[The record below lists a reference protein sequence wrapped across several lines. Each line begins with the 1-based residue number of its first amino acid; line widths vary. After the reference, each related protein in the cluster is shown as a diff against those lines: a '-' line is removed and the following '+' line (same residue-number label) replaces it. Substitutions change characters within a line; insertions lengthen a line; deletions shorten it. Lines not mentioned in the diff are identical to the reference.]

1 MKCLL
6 FDNYDSFTY
15 NLRHMLL
22 ELGLEVDVRRNDRIT
37 LDEVDAYDRIV
48 LSPGPGIPSE
58 AGLLLP
64 LIRRYA
70 AAKPILGICL
80 GEQAI
85 GEAFGA
91 RLENLAEVHHGV
103 CSDIRVVAGDP
114 LFDGLGTGFR
124 AGRYHS
130 WVVSAE
136 GLPDCLEVT
145 ATDRSGLIMGLR
157 HKTYNLRGIQF
168 HPESVLT
175 PQGKT
180 ILENWITK
188 CNRFMKDLLYRLFEH
203 QYMDRSEAQKVL
215 AGIAAGKYNSEQV
228 SALITVFLMRSI
240 SVEELAGFRDALLE
254 MRRPADLS
262 AYEPIDIV
270 GTGGD
275 GKNTFNISTAAS
287 FVVAGAGYNVVKH
300 GNYGA
305 TSVSGAS
312 NVIER
317 HGVRFTDDPDR
328 LRASLDAC
336 RIAYLHAP
344 LFNPAMKAVAPIRR
358 NLAVRTF
365 FNLLGPLVN
374 PALPKYQLLGV
385 YNLSLFRLYNYAYQ
399 SGGTRFGVVYSMDG
413 YDEISLTSEFK
424 VATPEKEQVFTPEQI
439 GLGRC
444 RPEELSGGDTPE
456 EAARIFDSVLNNT
469 ATAARRDCVVAN
481 AAFAIRVICPEK
493 EVAECLDEARE
504 SLLGGKAA
512 AAFRK
517 FVEINS

>member
-1 MKCLL
+1 
-6 FDNYDSFTY
+6 
-15 NLRHMLL
+15 
-22 ELGLEVDVRRNDRIT
+22 
-37 LDEVDAYDRIV
+37 
-48 LSPGPGIPSE
+48 
-58 AGLLLP
+58 
-64 LIRRYA
+64 
-70 AAKPILGICL
+70 
-80 GEQAI
+80 
-85 GEAFGA
+85 
-91 RLENLAEVHHGV
+91 
-103 CSDIRVVAGDP
+103 
-114 LFDGLGTGFR
+114 
-124 AGRYHS
+124 
-130 WVVSAE
+130 
-136 GLPDCLEVT
+136 
-145 ATDRSGLIMGLR
+145 
-157 HKTYNLRGIQF
+157 
-168 HPESVLT
+168 
-175 PQGKT
+175 
-180 ILENWITK
+180 
-188 CNRFMKDLLYRLFEH
+188 MKDLLYRLFEH
-203 QYMDRSEAQKVL
+203 QYMGRSEAQKVL

-344 LFNPAMKAVAPIRR
+344 LFNPAMKAVALIRR